1 LSFRPPRGVAK
12 AEGLS
17 YFVSSP
23 AAVVTAAK
31 PAASKPVKVITGG
44 QLALASFAGFLMRAW
59 ASSLRIVTLRMD
71 RDLFAEAEKPTLF
84 ILWHN
89 RLFIAAEISRRYRP
103 SRPLHALVS
112 ASKDGAWLSA
122 FFEKVG
128 LRVVRGSS
136 HRGGREAVSSL
147 VQVLRAGNDAGIT
160 PDGPRGPCYK
170 FKPGALVVARRAQVR
185 VAMIGLVFSRS
196 WRLPSWDKFHLP
208 QPFSSVWLETT
219 LIDAET
225 LAAEDAAE
233 RIERALLEMNPDPEP
248 FEPGVVV

>member
-1 LSFRPPRGVAK
+1 LSA
-12 AEGLS
+12 
-17 YFVSSP
+17 SSQTP

-31 PAASKPVKVITGG
+31 PVVAKPVKVITGG
-44 QLALASFAGFLMRAW
+44 QLALASFAALVMRSW
-59 ASSLRIVTLRMD
+59 ASSLRIVTRRVD
-71 RDLFAEAEKPTLF
+71 RDLFGEAEKPTLF
-84 ILWHN
+84 VLWHN

-160 PDGPRGPCYK
+160 PDGPRGPCYG

-185 VAMIGLVFSRS
+185 VALVGLVFSRS

-208 QPFSSVWLETT
+208 HPFSTVWMETK

-225 LAAEDAAE
+225 LAADDAAE
-233 RIERALLEMNPDPEP
+233 RIERALVQMNPDPEP